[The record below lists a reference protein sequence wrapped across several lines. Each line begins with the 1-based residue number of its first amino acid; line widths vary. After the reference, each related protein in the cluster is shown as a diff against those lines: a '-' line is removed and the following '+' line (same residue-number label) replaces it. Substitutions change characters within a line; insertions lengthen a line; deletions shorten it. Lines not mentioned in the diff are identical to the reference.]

1 MCKLKRIFVF
11 MLLTL
16 SCNKEKSMEEFLE
29 ESKKENVE
37 EQRQLRKVKQE
48 NENLLKQ
55 RNYYCCDLHKDVK
68 NLELECL

>member
-16 SCNKEKSMEEFLE
+16 NCNKEKSMEEFVE
-29 ESKKENVE
+29 KSKTGNVD
-37 EQRQLRKVKQE
+37 EQRQLIKVEQE

-55 RNYYCCDLHKDVK
+55 RNYYFCDLHKDVK
-68 NLELECL
+68 NLELRKN

>member
-29 ESKKENVE
+29 ESKKENIE
-37 EQRQLRKVKQE
+37 EQRQLRKVEQE

-68 NLELECL
+68 NLEFKKN

>member
-16 SCNKEKSMEEFLE
+16 SCNKEKSMEEFVE
-29 ESKKENVE
+29 KSKTGNVD
-37 EQRQLRKVKQE
+37 EQRQLIKVEQE

-55 RNYYCCDLHKDVK
+55 RNYYFCDLHKDVK
-68 NLELECL
+68 NLELRKN

>member
-16 SCNKEKSMEEFLE
+16 SCNKDNSMEEFLE
-29 ESKKENVE
+29 ESKKGNIE
-37 EQRQLRKVKQE
+37 EQRQLRKVEQE

-55 RNYYCCDLHKDVK
+55 RNYYCCDLHKVVK
-68 NLELECL
+68 NLELRKN

>member
-16 SCNKEKSMEEFLE
+16 SCNKEKSMEEFVE
-29 ESKKENVE
+29 KSKKGNVE
-37 EQRQLRKVKQE
+37 EQRQLRKVEQE

-68 NLELECL
+68 NLELRKN

>member
-16 SCNKEKSMEEFLE
+16 SCNKEKSMEEFVE
-29 ESKKENVE
+29 KSKTGNVE
-37 EQRQLRKVKQE
+37 EQRQLIKVEQE

-55 RNYYCCDLHKDVK
+55 RNYYFCDLHKDVK
-68 NLELECL
+68 NLELRKN